1 MQGWFVLAISAAYVT
16 ALFLIA
22 WWGDRRSAHGPLV
35 PANSWAAAVSYCL
48 TLAVYNT
55 SWSFYGSVGRAATSG
70 LDFITIYLGP
80 TLVLLLAQ
88 FKFLLRMSAAESTST
103 ELCLR
108 NITGA
113 KWRGLMSW
121 FKRELRGFVPCRG
134 S

>member
-88 FKFLLRMSAAESTST
+88 PLLVKVIAIAKAQNVTSISDFIAARYGKSQSLAALVTLAS
-103 ELCLR
+103 L
-108 NITGA
+108 II
-113 KWRGLMSW
+113 
-121 FKRELRGFVPCRG
+121 
-134 S
+134 